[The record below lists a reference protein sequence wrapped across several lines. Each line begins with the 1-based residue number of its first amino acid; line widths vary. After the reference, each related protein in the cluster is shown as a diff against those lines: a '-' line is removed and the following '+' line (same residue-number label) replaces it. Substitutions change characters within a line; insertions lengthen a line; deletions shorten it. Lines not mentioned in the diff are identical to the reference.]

1 MAILSYQSEEP
12 LNREAMAISFDV
24 PDDMNIGEFKI
35 MCIRMASS
43 MGYQTLSINS
53 SSVRTPLIINSSIK
67 VSMIISKVAILCSSI
82 VSIMEILYIILGISV
97 LLNIFLIFRGVKLV
111 KQVEQQQAISANKV
125 KTGLLS
131 LESMLSEMQEM
142 DIKGA
147 FDP

>member
-1 MAILSYQSEEP
+1 
-12 LNREAMAISFDV
+12 
-24 PDDMNIGEFKI
+24 
-35 MCIRMASS
+35 
-43 MGYQTLSINS
+43 
-53 SSVRTPLIINSSIK
+53 
-67 VSMIISKVAILCSSI
+67 
-82 VSIMEILYIILGISV
+82 MEILYIILGISV

-147 FDP
+147 FESDDEVGVVFEELKQLIETYKNNF